1 MSTSL
6 RETTLPSGARVTL
19 RNLTLDELDIIGS
32 ASGARASGPAMQ
44 AALTRVL
51 QACTVAVLDP
61 GPYTTFTWNNTV
73 AADHIW
79 GLVQLRV
86 ASKGV
91 TLPYPVT
98 CEECGEQFEAPIN
111 LGTAEEGGHLNVIPI
126 PTETLAALKMGTPVR
141 RKLRNGDE
149 VDIKQIVVADAAKT
163 AKLIDSMK
171 ASPIKAAFLARCT
184 AVHKTDGTSIV
195 TPAGVSAYLGQL
207 DLDSID
213 DFQDALAE
221 VDGGVDDFV
230 EELICPHCEH
240 ANTVPI
246 MSFFSAPAFW
256 GLKARGKKRL
266 RSSS

>member
-1 MSTSL
+1 MSNSH
-6 RETTLPSGARVTL
+6 RETTLPSSARVTL
-19 RNLTLDELDIIGS
+19 RNLTLDELDMIGS

-51 QACTVAVLDP
+51 QSCTVKVEDP

-79 GLVQLRV
+79 GLLQLRV

-91 TLPYPVT
+91 NLPYPHT
-98 CEECGEQFEAPIN
+98 CEECGEVFEAPVN
-111 LGTAEEGGHLNVIPI
+111 LGTVDEGGNLNVVPI
-126 PTETLAALKMGTPVR
+126 PPETLAALKLGGTVR

-149 VDIKQIVVADAAKT
+149 VDIKQLLVADSAKT

-171 ASPIKAAFLARCT
+171 TSPIKAAFLARCS
-184 AVHKTDGTSIV
+184 AVHKPDGTIV
-195 TPAGVSAYLGQL
+195 NTAAGVSAYLGGL

-221 VDGGVDDFV
+221 VDGGVEDFV
-230 EELICPHCEH
+230 EDLVCPNCDH
-240 ANTVPI
+240 ANTVAV

-256 GLKARGKKRL
+256 GLKARGKKRS
-266 RSSS
+266 RS